1 MNRHLLENPMS
12 ASDMR
17 RMIGSLSDYKG
28 NDEETEKQQIEDYC
42 RTMIIDIKAD
52 DIIKSV
58 FKGNHG
64 KRGIVNKYLSQFRK
78 EGWLLRVGVGRYQCK
93 EKVGWTDE
101 IPPPLK
107 EYPYII
113 PYFNDISI
121 FEDGDLLL
129 LGGRANAGKS
139 TISLNMMKEMI
150 TQGVKPYYLIS
161 GEAGSRWQKTS
172 DILGITGKFYRIF
185 HQDPLQVELAY
196 NSFTIIDWLHFE
208 DKSQVDVI
216 LKHLNDELQ
225 RKRGI
230 LVIFTQLKD
239 GDSQEW
245 FAPNLVHH
253 YPTLA
258 ARYFHDNPAEKTTGY
273 WMLDKVKEMRGSQ
286 LFNIPCE
293 YNKETRIFKKKD
305 LI

>member
-1 MNRHLLENPMS
+1 
-12 ASDMR
+12 
-17 RMIGSLSDYKG
+17 
-28 NDEETEKQQIEDYC
+28 
-42 RTMIIDIKAD
+42 
-52 DIIKSV
+52 
-58 FKGNHG
+58 
-64 KRGIVNKYLSQFRK
+64 
-78 EGWLLRVGVGRYQCK
+78 
-93 EKVGWTDE
+93 
-101 IPPPLK
+101 
-107 EYPYII
+107 
-113 PYFNDISI
+113 
-121 FEDGDLLL
+121 
-129 LGGRANAGKS
+129 
-139 TISLNMMKEMI
+139 
-150 TQGVKPYYLIS
+150 
-161 GEAGSRWQKTS
+161 
-172 DILGITGKFYRIF
+172 LGITGKFYRIF